1 MLEIMDRAAV
11 AAEAYRQQPDSA
23 DPEAVR
29 AYWRDVTLGEEQA
42 DRLGWSAEQA
52 TAVAHAAAGAL
63 VLDQDGTA
71 RHVTGTG
78 AGRRVAAGRI
88 AALCAAGFLA
98 ESAPDSTGRRRIEP
112 TADGRRAL
120 MVWQRWSPAPVAKDK
135 RTEREALAPLH
146 QGEEARRR
154 AVAAA
159 QRMQEWKRQREA
171 KWAQT
176 EARIAAA
183 RREDEL
189 NEQWREAN
197 GIRNPWA
204 KRPAGWTVEVQAEAD
219 RAAAEEAAEAAAREA
234 AHVCEVR
241 EPEPATA
248 PAGQQQKD
256 EPAAASVGACDPFRY
271 RYTVVGPQRA
281 GRYTG
286 PLAAA
291 EGRMRIHGGTARL
304 TVRTHDAG
312 RHGTLRREA
321 AEHLAD
327 GYGVRAR
334 RTAADPATGRTPRHT
349 LDIEG
354 DPLKVARFVADLPAL
369 LAAVEATATTGV
381 RQLARW
387 RTHTDTGQR
396 WSQRHSPAQW
406 RSHRRH
412 WRRTCIRHL
421 ARWVGPAHDG
431 QRPEPGMP
439 NAADDWT
446 QWAPRVAQVL
456 AHTIDPEAL
465 RDHMAEALMFAQAVR
480 ADEAEPFT
488 YQAAEPTATEQR
500 DQDREAAAELTAT
513 SATAQATSSPTT
525 SRLPHRPGRSARV
538 VRRPRP
544 YGSIGTRARRSAP
557 AAPPSRTPHR
567 TTGTAG
573 HRARP
578 VLEKEGTRP

>member
-1 MLEIMDRAAV
+1 MSETTDRAL
-11 AAEAYRQQPDSA
+11 EAFKQQPDSA
-23 DPEAVR
+23 GPEVVR

-42 DRLGWSAEQA
+42 DRLGWSIEQA
-52 TAVAHAAAGAL
+52 GAVAHAAAGAL

-78 AGRRVAAGRI
+78 PGRRVAAGRI
-88 AALCAAGFLA
+88 AALRAAGFLA
-98 ESAPDSTGRRRIEP
+98 ETALDATGRRRIEP
-112 TADGRRAL
+112 TTDGRRAL
-120 MVWQRWSPAPVAKDK
+120 MVWQRWSPAPVVKDK
-135 RTEREALAPLH
+135 RAEREALAPLY
-146 QGEEARRR
+146 QGDEARRR

-159 QRMQEWKRQREA
+159 RRMQEWKRQREA
-171 KWAQT
+171 DWAET
-176 EARIAAA
+176 EARIAAG

-189 NEQWREAN
+189 NAQWREAN

-204 KRPAGWTVEVQAEAD
+204 KRPAGWTVEAQAEAD
-219 RAAAEEAAEAAAREA
+219 RAAAQEAAEAAAREA

-248 PAGQQQKD
+248 PAVQQRRTEHAQ
-256 EPAAASVGACDPFRY
+256 EPAGAADPFRY
-271 RYTVVGPQRA
+271 RYTVAGPQRA
-281 GRYTG
+281 DRYTG
-286 PLAAA
+286 PLAEA
-291 EGRMRIHGGTARL
+291 EGRMRIHGGTALL

-321 AEHLAD
+321 AEHLAE
-327 GYGVRAR
+327 GYGVKAR
-334 RTAADPATGRTPRHT
+334 RTAADPVTGRVPRHA

-354 DPLKVARFVADLPAL
+354 DPLKVARFAADLPAL

-412 WRRTCIRHL
+412 WRRICIRHL

-431 QRPEPGMP
+431 SRPEPGMP
-439 NAADDWT
+439 HVADDWT
-446 QWAPRVAQVL
+446 QWAPRVAQTL
-456 AHTIDPEAL
+456 AHTIDPETL
-465 RDHMAEALMFAQAVR
+465 RDHMAEALVFAQAVR
-480 ADEAEPFT
+480 TDEAEQFT
-488 YQAAEPTATEQR
+488 GAAELTATEQ
-500 DQDREAAAELTAT
+500 DRTTGTPAAAELTAT
-513 SATAQATSSPTT
+513 TTAAQATGSPTT
-525 SRLPHRPGRSARV
+525 SRVPHRPGSSARI

-544 YGSIGTRARRSAP
+544 YGSIGTRARARRPAP
-557 AAPPSRTPHR
+557 VTPPSRTPRR
-567 TTGTAG
+567 TTGTAE

-578 VLEKEGTRP
+578 ALEKEGTRA